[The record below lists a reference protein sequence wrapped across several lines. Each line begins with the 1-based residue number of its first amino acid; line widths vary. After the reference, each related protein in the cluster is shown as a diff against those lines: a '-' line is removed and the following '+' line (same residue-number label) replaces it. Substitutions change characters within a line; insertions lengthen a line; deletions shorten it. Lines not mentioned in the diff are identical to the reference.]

1 MPLRDLKQSFLVHLA
16 DERRASPNTVSAYG
30 RDLDALLAFVEEGAG
45 IAPARPARLTR
56 ARRPDHAA
64 SAALD
69 LYVLRAWLGQLAR
82 TCKPSSI
89 ARKIASV
96 RAFGR
101 WMKRQGHSHVNPAEQ
116 LASPKVRRELPTFL
130 SADDA
135 ASVVEAP
142 DVDNVANRPPTSNAA
157 RTRRAA
163 LVLRDRAL
171 LEVLYG
177 GGLRVAEACGLD
189 LDQLA
194 RGDRTVRV
202 VGKGRKERIVPL
214 GRKAGAALDAWL
226 AVRGALGHP
235 RTRFVDAHAVF
246 LSTRGRR
253 LNARAVQLLVRRYGL
268 AGAGRADL
276 HPHALRHTCATHLLD
291 GGADLRAIQ
300 EMLGHASLST
310 TQRYTH
316 VSVAH
321 LLKVYDAAHP
331 LARGAPSPSRP
342 QASGLGRETR
352 PRSRRVLPSET
363 SATNGPRLGA

>member
-1 MPLRDLKQSFLVHLA
+1 MQLRELKQSFLVHLA
-16 DERRASPNTVSAYG
+16 DEKRASPNTVSAYG
-30 RDLDALLAFVEEGAG
+30 RDLDALLAFVDERAG
-45 IAPARPARLTR
+45 TVAAASPRETR
-56 ARRPDHAA
+56 KRRSDQQA

-69 LYVLRAWLGQLAR
+69 LFVLRAWLGQLAR
-82 TCKPSSI
+82 TCKPSSV

-96 RAFGR
+96 RSFGR
-101 WMKRQGHSHVNPAEQ
+101 WMKRQGHARVNPAEQ
-116 LASPKVRRELPTFL
+116 LASPKVGRELPTFL

-135 ASVVEAP
+135 ARVVESP
-142 DVDNVANRPPTSNAA
+142 DLQTVANRPATTSAE
-157 RTRRAA
+157 RVRREA

-189 LDQLA
+189 LDQLSL
-194 RGDRTVRV
+194 DERTVRV
-202 VGKGRKERIVPL
+202 IGKGRKERMVPL
-214 GRKAGAALDAWL
+214 GRKAFEAIEVWISARRALA
-226 AVRGALGHP
+226 HP
-235 RTRFVDAHAVF
+235 RTRFIDPKSLF

-253 LNARAVQLLVRRYGL
+253 LNTRAMQLLVRRYGL

-300 EMLGHASLST
+300 EILGHASLST

-321 LLKVYDAAHP
+321 LLKVYDASHP
-331 LARGAPSPSRP
+331 LAKTAKAAKR
-342 QASGLGRETR
+342 
-352 PRSRRVLPSET
+352 
-363 SATNGPRLGA
+363 